1 MKDNM
6 ELELYKLIMSP
17 IVDELGWINDKEF
30 CVWIPYIWISE
41 FLVELKDIFGFDNEE
56 VTINMQHDYI
66 CIELNELFGSYVEIE
81 DVFPKDQYKH

>member
-6 ELELYKLIMSP
+6 EFELYKLIMSP

-30 CVWIPYIWISE
+30 YVWISYIWISE

-56 VTINMQHDYI
+56 ATVNMQHDYI
-66 CIELNELFGSYVEIE
+66 CIELNELLGGYVEIE